1 MHVFPRAG
9 RLAAALSCVV
19 VAAVLLSPTL
29 PSSADEKDRLEQE
42 QREIQRDQKAAAED
56 LEHSSAGLREASAT
70 YAAAREKL
78 DRAQTRLNEL
88 NARLVEVQA
97 AHTQVKAELA
107 EQKVLLAKAKKEL
120 AEGQAEVTAQREEMR
135 DEILSRFTG
144 GDPRLAQAAALLS
157 GGSLEDLMRQ
167 QTYVDAAAAGQDATL
182 QRMEATETMLVV
194 REAEVQE
201 ATDAIAAKEKKAR
214 ELVAEVDSLRDQAAA
229 AHDEMSTL
237 AERAAAAK
245 RSAEAARAA
254 DAAELRK
261 LEAEESALRTKI
273 RSLASAGSG
282 TDRNVGSV
290 GGLFGMP
297 VTDTYITS
305 PYGIRKHPIYGY
317 VALHNGTD
325 YHAPCGRPLLAI
337 ESGQII
343 STSYSSVWGNR
354 LHLYLGKVN
363 GHSYTAVYNHISSY
377 ARRSGSVGRGE
388 TVAYA
393 GTTGWSTGC
402 HLHFTVLRDGTP
414 VDPVPLIGG

>member
-1 MHVFPRAG
+1 
-9 RLAAALSCVV
+9 
-19 VAAVLLSPTL
+19 
-29 PSSADEKDRLEQE
+29 
-42 QREIQRDQKAAAED
+42 
-56 LEHSSAGLREASAT
+56 
-70 YAAAREKL
+70 
-78 DRAQTRLNEL
+78 
-88 NARLVEVQA
+88 
-97 AHTQVKAELA
+97 VK
-107 EQKVLLAKAKKEL
+107 
-120 AEGQAEVTAQREEMR
+120 AQREEMR

-157 GGSLEDLMRQ
+157 GGSVEDLMRR
-167 QTYVDAAAAGQDATL
+167 QTYVDAAVAGQDATL

-194 REAEVQE
+194 REGEVQE
-201 ATDAIAAKEKKAR
+201 ATDAVAAKEKKAR
-214 ELVAEVDSLRDQAAA
+214 ELVAEVDALRDQAAVA
-229 AHDEMSTL
+229 ATEMSAL
-237 AERAAAAK
+237 ADKAATAK

-273 RSLASAGSG
+273 RALASAASA
-282 TDRNVGSV
+282 TERNVETV

-297 VTDTYITS
+297 VTDTYVTS

-325 YHAPCGRPLLAI
+325 FHAPCGRPLLAI
-337 ESGQII
+337 ESGQVI

-393 GTTGWSTGC
+393 GTTGWSTAC
-402 HLHFTVLRDGTP
+402 HLHFTILRDGTP
-414 VDPVPLIGG
+414 VDPMPLLG